1 MGRKAYWVSQ
11 RQPGRRNALL
21 LGIDDPVFL
30 FEGTVLM
37 RMILGNCIGIIV
49 FCFLLNL
56 ITLCSPCRAATV
68 ALSWEANTEP
78 TLAGYRVYY
87 KSGSSLLPFDGTEAS
102 EGGSPI
108 DVRNS
113 TTTTVSGLFPDKSYY
128 FTVTAYDSLG
138 VESDYS
144 RIVYVPGTDAIKAD
158 VNGDGIVGLTDAM
171 MALQF
176 AAGNMQPAPDQF
188 VRADV
193 APIAADISVPNG
205 IVDVGDVIVILGIVT
220 GRVILK

>member
-1 MGRKAYWVSQ
+1 
-11 RQPGRRNALL
+11 
-21 LGIDDPVFL
+21 
-30 FEGTVLM
+30 M
-37 RMILGNCIGIIV
+37 RMTFGNCIGIIITCV
-49 FCFLLNL
+49 LVNL
-56 ITLCSPCRAATV
+56 AMPCSPCCAATV
-68 ALSWEANTEP
+68 ALSWDANTEP
-78 TLAGYRVYY
+78 NLAGYRVYY

-102 EGGSPI
+102 EGVSPI

>member
-1 MGRKAYWVSQ
+1 
-11 RQPGRRNALL
+11 
-21 LGIDDPVFL
+21 
-30 FEGTVLM
+30 M
-37 RMILGNCIGIIV
+37 RMIHRRCIGIIISYFIV
-49 FCFLLNL
+49 NL
-56 ITLCSPCRAATV
+56 IMLCSPCCAATV

-87 KSGSSLLPFDGTEAS
+87 KSGSSLFPFDGTEAS
-102 EGGSPI
+102 EGISPI
-108 DVRNS
+108 DVRSS
-113 TTTTVSGLFPDKSYY
+113 TMATVSGLSPDKSYY

-144 RIVYVPGTDAIKAD
+144 RIVYVPGADALKAD

-171 MALQF
+171 LALQF

-193 APIAADISVPNG
+193 APIETDISVPNG

-220 GRVILK
+220 GRIILK